1 MKRLSL
7 LILSVLFALV
17 GLNAQ
22 DVVNLAYFPFT
33 GTEASPNT
41 PTFFLAAGGTQV
53 GTAGLYLDGTHGS
66 SAWLQD
72 SELTS
77 NGGTTVN
84 ALNGEAAGQDL
95 ATINSTANGKSI
107 VFHFSTVG
115 FQQVEISMACRR
127 SAKGFN
133 STVWY
138 YSTDGQTFT
147 VLEGVSTV
155 PAQDGTYELHT
166 VDLSGINAINSQAN
180 VYVKCTYDGAQT
192 ANGSFRIDNVQI
204 NAYPEGEDEWA
215 PYITSMNVENANTLK
230 LHFNEELDATTAEN
244 GNNYVMEGRTFTA
257 ALSGTTVTLTP
268 TPALTEGESYTL
280 IVSNVADANGNVMLP
295 DTFTFSFGID
305 PEFHV
310 ATIAELRAKWPYELN
325 PSDTTFGHVVYKLNG
340 HSIITGVNESYRHQ
354 VFIQDATGAIV
365 IDDPNNKMNSA
376 LEAGDEVAEI
386 YGTLTDYYGLLQFVI
401 TEPYT
406 ADALSIYNDVTPLT
420 VTLDELQDIDYMNN
434 HQCELL
440 HINEVT
446 INPLTSANFENG
458 KKYNLTQNGETGTGL
473 WIHIYN
479 IATITGQPIPTYP
492 VNITGPNKIS
502 YEKYYIIPR
511 NGEDFTTGIPQY
523 LTENDIVVYPNP
535 VSDNLNVT
543 LKTDEFQV
551 TNIAVYDINGKL
563 VLSQPIHDNQIS
575 VNARQLATGSYFLR
589 LSDGKRSITTK
600 FVKK

>member
-7 LILSVLFALV
+7 LVLSVLFAFA

-33 GTEASPNT
+33 GTEAAPNT
-41 PTFFLAAGGTQV
+41 PTSFLASSGTQV

-77 NGGTTVN
+77 NGGTTTN

-95 ATINSTANGKSI
+95 STINSSANGKSI

-115 FQQVEISMACRR
+115 FQQVEITMACRR

-133 STVWY
+133 STVWS
-138 YSTDGQTFT
+138 YSTDGLNFT

-155 PAQDGTYELHT
+155 PTEAGNYEMQS

-192 ANGSFRIDNVQI
+192 SNGSFRIDNVQI

-257 ALSGTTVTLTP
+257 ALSGTTVSLTP

-295 DTFTFSFGID
+295 DTFNFSFGID

-310 ATIAELRAKWPYELN
+310 ATIAELRAKWPYPLN
-325 PSDTTFGHVVYKLNG
+325 PNDTTFGHTVYKLNG
-340 HSIITGVNESYRHQ
+340 HAIITGVNNSYRHQ

-365 IDDPNNKMNSA
+365 IDDPDNKMNSA
-376 LEAGDEVAEI
+376 LIAGDEVAEI
-386 YGTLTDYYGLLQFVI
+386 YGTLTDYYGLLQFAI
-401 TEPYT
+401 KEPYT
-406 ADALSIYNDVTPLT
+406 AEALSVYNDVTPLT
-420 VTLDELQDIDYMNN
+420 VTLSQLQDVDYMND

-440 HINEVT
+440 HMNEVI
-446 INPLTSANFENG
+446 INPIAAANFENG
-458 KKYNLTQNGETGTGL
+458 KKYTLTQNGGTGNGL

-479 IATITGQPIPTYP
+479 IPEITGQPIPTYP

-502 YEKYYIIPR
+502 YSEYYIIPR
-511 NGEDFTTGIPQY
+511 EGSDITTGIPQY

-535 VSDNLNVT
+535 VSDKLNVT
-543 LKTDEFQV
+543 LKTNEFQV
-551 TNIAVYDINGKL
+551 TSIALYDISGKF
-563 VLSQPIHDNQIS
+563 VLSQPIYDNQIS
-575 VNARQLATGSYFLR
+575 VNARQLSAGSYFLR

-600 FVKK
+600 FVKQ